1 MRRVLP
7 WLLAIGL
14 VGLPL
19 RVARADDAPWSHPYV
34 LARGVGHWEW
44 RRSGPDEDIRVTTI
58 ARGAPVRVTPV
69 LSNDEVA
76 EDDVQRRLEL
86 TSSMCTRVAAV
97 ACVNGDFSERPGNG
111 QIKVRVEIGRGEGHR
126 EDRRSQP
133 VERAD
138 RQVEILVDDDESH
151 ADRHH
156 AIARGIAHDRGESG
170 TRPEKPGIDVDAGK
184 VEQD

>member
-19 RVARADDAPWSHPYV
+19 RVARADDAPWSHPFV

-44 RRSGPDEDIRVTTI
+44 RRSGPAEDIRVTTI

-69 LSNDEVA
+69 LSNDQVA

-86 TSSMCTRVAAV
+86 TSSMCSRAPAR
-97 ACVNGDFSERPGNG
+97 AWVNGGLRERPRN
-111 QIKVRVEIGRGEGHR
+111 
-126 EDRRSQP
+126 
-133 VERAD
+133 
-138 RQVEILVDDDESH
+138 
-151 ADRHH
+151 
-156 AIARGIAHDRGESG
+156 
-170 TRPEKPGIDVDAGK
+170 RPD
-184 VEQD
+184 